1 MQDQDRTLKSKL
13 AMLDALEKTLGVVTS
28 AAKIVG
34 IDRTTH
40 YIWLEHDEDYKR
52 AVTDIENVA
61 IDFAESHLHKQIKK
75 GNTPATVFYL
85 KTKGKKRGYVEKQ
98 ELDLTG
104 EIKPISIELKI
115 DSDTND

>member
-13 AMLDALEKTLGVVTS
+13 AMLEALEKTLGVVTT
-28 AAKIVG
+28 AANIVG

-52 AVTDIENVA
+52 AVNDIENVA

-85 KTKGKKRGYVEKQ
+85 KTKGKKRGYVEKS
-98 ELDLTG
+98 ELDISA
-104 EIKPISIELKI
+104 EIKPINIQLQI